1 MTDVIKA
8 WSELGDEVKIKGT
21 KAPLPSTA
29 TYGFMQHTL
38 VPFFRFFI
46 RLSARGMRRIP
57 RKGSAI
63 FAANHLSHVDPLF
76 IISTIRRK
84 LHYLAKDEHF
94 TTPGISLI
102 MKATGQ
108 IKTERESGAGGAL
121 ARASD
126 ILTEGRCLGIFP
138 EGTRSKNTEA
148 PFLLKGK
155 TGVARLAAAHPEVP
169 VIPLALIG
177 TREMMAPKVHKI
189 PRLWKRVKINC
200 GHGTSWNDWLKK
212 NDFSSD
218 DIAALLE
225 MDEAQRKA
233 ELAGMFR
240 GFTDDLMRDIAALGA
255 P

>member
-1 MTDVIKA
+1 MADVVDA
-8 WSELGDEVKIKGT
+8 WSELGKEVKIQGT
-21 KAPLPSTA
+21 KIPLPSTI
-29 TYGFMQHTL
+29 TYGFMQHTI
-38 VPFFRFFI
+38 VPVIRFFL
-46 RLSARGMRRIP
+46 RLSPRGMRRIP

-63 FAANHLSHVDPLF
+63 FAANHLSHVDPV
-76 IISTIRRK
+76 IVVSTVRIK

-94 TTPGISLI
+94 TTPGVSLF

-108 IKTERESGAGGAL
+108 IKTVRESGAAGAL

-126 ILTEGRCLGIFP
+126 ILAEGRCLGIFP

-169 VIPLALIG
+169 VVPLALIG

-189 PRLWKRVKINC
+189 PRLWKKVKVNC

-218 DIAALLE
+218 DIAALLK
-225 MDEAQRKA
+225 MDEAERKS

>member
-1 MTDVIKA
+1 MKDVVEA
-8 WSELGDEVKIKGT
+8 WSELGEEVNIQGT
-21 KAPLPSTA
+21 NIPLPSTT
-29 TYGFMQHTL
+29 TYGFMQHTI
-38 VPFFRFFI
+38 VPMIRFFL
-46 RLSARGMRRIP
+46 RLKPRGMKRIP

-63 FAANHLSHVDPLF
+63 FAANHLSHVDP
-76 IISTIRRK
+76 IIVVSTVRRR

-94 TTPGISLI
+94 TTPGVSLF

-108 IKTERESGAGGAL
+108 IKTERESGAAGAL

-126 ILTEGRCLGIFP
+126 ILSEGRCLGIFP

-169 VIPLALIG
+169 VVPLALIG

-189 PRLWKRVKINC
+189 PRLWKKVNINC
-200 GHGTSWNDWLKK
+200 GHGTSWNEWLEK
-212 NDFSSD
+212 NDFTGK
-218 DIAALLE
+218 DIIAIAK
-225 MDEAQRKA
+225 MDEEERK
-233 ELAGMFR
+233 EKLAGMFR
-240 GFTDDLMRDIAALGA
+240 GFTDELMQDIAALGA